1 MCDNKP
7 LIPVSE
13 QWSSPASQ
21 MHFGELLAMNKLPE
35 SRRELD
41 ALGNHIANDM
51 LAFVARRLSPED
63 CERWIHMDAHVTW
76 DADSDRRI
84 WRTFDCVIIERAE
97 STYGP
102 SIFLSPFVR
111 MRYTQWSFDPEYGS
125 RCIEELHRAIE
136 RGNRVRLGKD
146 KLPITEPEWRAT
158 KSEAVAELRRI
169 FKLYR
174 RSFNQRNTAPT
185 YEETYD
191 WYRKTV
197 LGSPSFPFLS
207 GNLASMFNYIGY
219 AESNGEN
226 VKYRFRLGLLK
237 PGEFFDNWGAY
248 SRNLS
253 PQNFRQS
260 IASLPKL

>member
-1 MCDNKP
+1 MSENRP
-7 LIPVSE
+7 LIPVSK
-13 QWSSPASQ
+13 QWSSPSSQ

-41 ALGNHIANDM
+41 ALGNHIANDI

-63 CERWIHMDAHVTW
+63 CERWIHMDAQAAW
-76 DADSDRRI
+76 PAESDSRI
-84 WRTFDCVIIERAE
+84 WRTFDYAVIERAQ

-102 SIFLSPFVR
+102 FVFLSPFVR
-111 MRYTQWSFDPEYGS
+111 MRYVQWFLDPEYGF
-125 RCIEELHRAIE
+125 RCIEGLHRAIE

-146 KLPITEPEWRAT
+146 KLPITEPEWRPT
-158 KSEAVAELRRI
+158 KLEAVAELRRI
-169 FKLYR
+169 FKLYQ
-174 RSFNQRNTAPT
+174 RSFNHCNTAPT
-185 YEETYD
+185 YEETCD

-197 LGSPSFPFLS
+197 LESASFPFLS
-207 GNLASMFNYIGY
+207 GNLTSMFNYIEY
-219 AESNGEN
+219 AESNNEN
-226 VKYRFRLGLLK
+226 LKNRFRSGLLK

-260 IASLPKL
+260 IAKLPKL